1 MFTTEDVVLLVFL
14 LLGLAARSNLV
25 AAAATI
31 LLMLRFTHLTFVLP
45 VLERRG
51 VEVGLLFLTLA
62 MLVPFALGKISLK
75 EVGKSFLTLPGILA
89 LIGGAVATHLNGRG
103 LEMLNQQSHLMF
115 ALIVGSIIGIV
126 VWGGMPV
133 GPLMAA
139 GVTYVLL
146 VVVTFVSQWW
156 K

>member
-1 MFTTEDVVLLVFL
+1 MFTTENVGLIILL
-14 LLGLAARSNLV
+14 LLGLVARSNLV

-31 LLMLRFTHLTFVLP
+31 RLMLRFTRLTFVLP
-45 VLERRG
+45 ILERRG

-62 MLVPFALGKISLK
+62 MLVPFALGKVNLR
-75 EVGKSFLTLPGILA
+75 EVGKSFVTLPGILA
-89 LIGGAVATHLNGRG
+89 LVGGAVATHLNGRG
-103 LEMLNQQSHLMF
+103 LHMLNDNSHLMI

-126 VWGGMPV
+126 VWGGIPV

-139 GVTYVLL
+139 GVTYLML
-146 VVVTFVSQWW
+146 ECITFVTRWL

>member
-1 MFTTEDVVLLVFL
+1 MFTTENIGLIILL
-14 LLGLAARSNLV
+14 LLGLVARSNLV

-31 LLMLRFTHLTFVLP
+31 LLMLRFTRLTFLLP
-45 VLERRG
+45 ILERRG

-62 MLVPFALGKISLK
+62 MLVPFALGKVNLR
-75 EVGKSFLTLPGILA
+75 EVGKSFFTLPGILA
-89 LIGGAVATHLNGRG
+89 LVGGAVATHLNGRG
-103 LEMLNQQSHLMF
+103 LHMLNDNSHLMI

-126 VWGGMPV
+126 VWGGIPV

-139 GVTYVLL
+139 GVTYLMLECISFVTHLL
-146 VVVTFVSQWW
+146 